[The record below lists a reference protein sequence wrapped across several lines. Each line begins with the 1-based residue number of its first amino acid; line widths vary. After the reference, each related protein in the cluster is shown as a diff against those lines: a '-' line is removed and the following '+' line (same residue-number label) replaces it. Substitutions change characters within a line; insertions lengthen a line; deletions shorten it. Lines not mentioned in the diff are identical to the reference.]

1 MASCRSDLAAEIK
14 ERLTARQVI
23 EFYGFHPNRT
33 GYIQC
38 PFHTGDDHGSLKVYD
53 GKKSGWHCFGCGA
66 GSTVIDFV
74 MKLFNINFRQ
84 ACLRLDADFFLGLT
98 GEKPSAAEVSAVL
111 AARRQEAERKAEAD
125 REYRGKAAEHCYWWQ
140 VKKLLAP
147 DAADAAAGYIHPLY
161 AEAIKR
167 LPSLEYWLD
176 EHLGE

>member
-84 ACLRLDADFFLGLT
+84 ACLRLDVDFSLGLT

-125 REYRGKAAEHCYWWQ
+125 REYGDVTPYQVQIESLNAAVAQKDTQLTESEEN
-140 VKKLLAP
+140 L
-147 DAADAAAGYIHPLY
+147 AAANAQL
-161 AEAIKR
+161 AE
-167 LPSLEYWLD
+167 LEATYD
-176 EHLGE
+176 AN